1 MLITLHLLGVSR
13 QEFALTTLGD
23 MTEKQPYK
31 VLKSYPELELRDYPA
46 GMQIETEVTGDFIN
60 AGSMGF
66 RPLVNFISGNNKARQ
81 AIAMTAPVIQESV
94 TNSRHKVRF
103 VMPEEMDESSTPSPA
118 DSSVSVVSVPAHL
131 AAARKFGGSWSKD
144 KFEKEGTKL
153 LEAVAKAGL
162 VPEGNLYW
170 SRFDPPWKPGF
181 LKHNEVLIR
190 VKKEGK
196 TNGS

>member
-1 MLITLHLLGVSR
+1 
-13 QEFALTTLGD
+13 

-31 VLKSYPELELRDYPA
+31 VLQTYSELELRLYPA
-46 GMQIETEVTGDFIN
+46 GMQIETEVARDFIN
-60 AGSMGF
+60 AGSLGF
-66 RPLVNFISGNNKARQ
+66 RPLVNFISGNNKAKQ
-81 AIAMTAPVIQESV
+81 PIAMTAPVIQESV
-94 TNSRHKVRF
+94 TTDRHKVRF

-131 AAARKFGGSWSKD
+131 AAARKFGGSWNKE
-144 KFEKEGTKL
+144 KFEKEGAKL
-153 LEAVAKAGL
+153 LEEVSKAGL

-190 VKKEGK
+190 VKKSGTK
-196 TNGS
+196 NGN

>member
-1 MLITLHLLGVSR
+1 
-13 QEFALTTLGD
+13 
-23 MTEKQPYK
+23 MTQKQPYRL
-31 VLKSYPELELRDYPA
+31 VSRHEEFELRDYPA
-46 GMQIETEVTGDFIN
+46 GMQIETEVNGDFIN

-94 TNSRHKVRF
+94 TTSRHKVRF
-103 VMPEEMDESSTPSPA
+103 VLPEGMDSSSTPAPS
-118 DSSVSVVSVPAHL
+118 DSKVMAIEVPAHL
-131 AAARKFGGSWSKD
+131 AAARKFGGSWNKE

-153 LEAVAKAGL
+153 LEEVAKAGL
-162 VPEGNLYW
+162 VPQGNLYW

-190 VKKEGK
+190 VKKAGSK
-196 TNGS
+196 NGN